1 MPRWLKLPAAT
12 LSIPLFLTFVQSALT
27 SNVMKNVIL
36 AFAVLFAGVLADP
49 KEPALQQDDECASGE
64 ACGLNALQLRSEDR
78 EEPDSNFTNLDH
90 IDPDD
95 EQLGAHYADGFLAN
109 LCHGTSYC
117 AIAGYMI
124 VAGHGDA
131 KGMESIH
138 NSNVG
143 YYDSMLRA
151 AYNRC
156 ASGSCVIITNPVGH
170 RTQSR
175 FHIHYRRYNGG
186 GASLKH
192 RLEKQ
197 ICGSHGWQNF
207 AECGTGKAKYFGGY
221 PSVFREVLGQYG
233 GHLAN
238 VGVTVWPGACGHGVI
253 VLATT
258 HCSIEHSISAR

>member
-1 MPRWLKLPAAT
+1 
-12 LSIPLFLTFVQSALT
+12 
-27 SNVMKNVIL
+27 MKNVIIL

-49 KEPALQQDDECASGE
+49 KEPALQQDDECASSGE
-64 ACGLNALQLRSEDR
+64 ACGLNALQLRSEEDR

>member
-1 MPRWLKLPAAT
+1 
-12 LSIPLFLTFVQSALT
+12 
-27 SNVMKNVIL
+27 MKNIIVL
-36 AFAVLFAGVLADP
+36 SFAVLTAQVVADP
-49 KEPALQQDDECASGE
+49 KAPQALQQDDECLAGE
-64 ACGLNALQLRSEDR
+64 ACGLNALQLRSGEMQEDP
-78 EEPDSNFTNLDH
+78 EADSNFTNLDH
-90 IDPDD
+90 INPDD
-95 EQLGAHYADGFLAN
+95 QQLGAHYADGFLAN

-175 FHIHYRRYNGG
+175 FHIHYRRFNGG

-197 ICGSHGWQNF
+197 LCGSHGWENF